1 MAQDVRPVYEG
12 AMTTPTPAPAD
23 LTLPF
28 GGRPLLMAVLNAT
41 PDSFSDGGRHAAFDA
56 AVAAGRRL
64 VAEGA
69 DILDIGGES
78 TRPGATPVDAAEE
91 ARRILPVIAALAG
104 EIAAPISVDT
114 MKARVA
120 AQALA
125 AGARILNDVR
135 GFLGDPDMA
144 RVAAEHGA
152 IAVLMHWETHAQD
165 PDADIWAVVRDGL
178 ARSVDAALAAG
189 CRADRLILDPGVGFG
204 KTVTQNLQ
212 LIRWAGR
219 LKAEFGLPVLIGAS
233 RKRMIDAILGG
244 RGVDERLPGTLALHV
259 AAVLAGADVIRAHD
273 ARENA
278 DALRVAAALR
288 DAA

>member
-1 MAQDVRPVYEG
+1 
-12 AMTTPTPAPAD
+12 MTTTLSPAD
-23 LTLPF
+23 LTLPL

-56 AVAAGRRL
+56 ALAAGRRL

-78 TRPGATPVDAAEE
+78 TRPGAAPVDAEEE
-91 ARRILPVIAALAG
+91 ARRVLPVIAALAA
-104 EIAAPISVDT
+104 EISAPISVDT

-152 IAVLMHWETHAQD
+152 VAVLMHWETHDQN
-165 PDADIWAVVRDGL
+165 PDADIWTVVRDGL

-189 CRADRLILDPGVGFG
+189 CRAERLILDPGVGFG
-204 KTVTQNLQ
+204 KTVAQNLR
-212 LIRWAGR
+212 LIGWAGR
-219 LKAEFGLPVLIGAS
+219 LKAAFGLPVMIGAS

-273 ARENA
+273 ARANA
-278 DALRVAAALR
+278 DALRVAAALK